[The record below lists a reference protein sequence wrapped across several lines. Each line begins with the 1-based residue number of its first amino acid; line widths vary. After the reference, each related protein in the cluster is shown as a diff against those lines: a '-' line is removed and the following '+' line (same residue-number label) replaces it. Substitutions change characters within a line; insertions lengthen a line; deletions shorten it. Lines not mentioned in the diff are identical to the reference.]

1 MSVLKASG
9 LEAFLRR
16 PDPQV
21 GLLLI
26 YGDEAD
32 AVRELAGKAV
42 KRIAGSLDDPF
53 SVVKLDDADLTADPA
68 RLADEMQAISMLGG
82 QKAIWV
88 KGVSENFLKVAAP
101 VLDGTAQGNFIV
113 AESSSLAK
121 SSKLRDAL
129 EKSPRAM
136 VVPLYDAED
145 SDISATIEQALKRAG
160 LGIEPDARLRLM
172 ELVGSAR
179 GLLLREVEKLALYA
193 MGQQTVTLADVEAI
207 CGNGAD
213 DDTDDLADAV
223 FTGEL
228 DAVDRI
234 FTLLAQGG
242 TDAGR
247 MVMAVHAHAMKLQDL
262 QLAINRGTRPEV
274 AFKSTR
280 PPVFFKRQPSFRRQ
294 LGAWDMQ
301 ALIQAASTLGDA
313 VFQGRLNAAMAEAMA
328 SRTLLSIARN
338 ARALMAGRS

>member
-16 PDPQV
+16 PDPQA

-26 YGDEAD
+26 YGEEAD

-53 SVVKLDDADLTADPA
+53 SVVKLDDADLAADPA
-68 RLADEMQAISMLGG
+68 RLVDEMQAISMLGG

-88 KGVSENFLKVAAP
+88 KGVTENFLKAAAP
-101 VLDGTAQGNFIV
+101 ILDGTASGNFVV
-113 AESSSLAK
+113 AESASLAK

-145 SDISATIEQALKRAG
+145 SDMSATIEQAMKRAG
-160 LGIEPDARLRLM
+160 LGIEPGARLRLM
-172 ELVGSAR
+172 ELVGSSR

-193 MGQQTVTLADVEAI
+193 MGQQMVTLADVEAI
-207 CGNGAD
+207 SGNGAD

-223 FTGEL
+223 FSGEL
-228 DAVDRI
+228 DDVDRI
-234 FTLLAQGG
+234 FTVLVQGG

-247 MVMAVHAHAMKLQDL
+247 IVMAVHAHAMKLQDL
-262 QLAINRGTRPEV
+262 QLALNRGTRPEV
-274 AFKSTR
+274 AFKSMR

-301 ALIQAASTLGDA
+301 SLIQAASTLGDA
-313 VFQGRLNAAMAEAMA
+313 VLQGRLNAAMAESMA

>member
-113 AESSSLAK
+113 AESSNLAK

-129 EKSPRAM
+129 EKSPRAIII
-136 VVPLYDAED
+136 PLYDAED
-145 SDISATIEQALKRAG
+145 SDISAAIEQTLARTG
-160 LGIEPDARLRLM
+160 LNIEQDAKLRLM
-172 ELVGSAR
+172 ELVGSSR
-179 GLLLREVEKLALYA
+179 GLLQREAEKLALYA
-193 MGQQTVTLADVEAI
+193 MGQQMVTLADVEAV

-213 DDTDDLADAV
+213 DDADDLADAM
-223 FTGEL
+223 FTGDLE
-228 DAVDRI
+228 AVDRI
-234 FTLLAQGG
+234 FTLLVQGG

-247 MVMAVHAHAMKLQDL
+247 VVMVAHNHAMKLQDL
-262 QLAINRGTRPEV
+262 QLAVNRGTKLEM
-274 AFKSTR
+274 AFKFTK

-294 LGAWDMQ
+294 LGAWDMH

-313 VFQGRLNAAMAEAMA
+313 VQQARLNAAMADAIA
-328 SRTLLSIARN
+328 SRTVLSIARN
-338 ARALMAGRS
+338 ARARMAGRS